1 MIVAHCHCIIWV
13 LLVAQSTDKVWSD
26 FLFRLRANNVVS
38 ESNDA
43 WYISQNRESA
53 MYFCGYVEGR
63 ISIQLSDEF
72 IGFLKR
78 RFEGR
83 DGRTELYPLMSE
95 SLRMGK
101 ELREKGAQTIC
112 GTRLDPNSLK
122 LQEIL
127 MPAVSCCKT
136 DKGIAATFA
145 SSINGHGSIC
155 LIDASGKQLWK
166 RQLEMHKSQRLGI
179 TSTDRLVLCFDI
191 QLR

>member
-1 MIVAHCHCIIWV
+1 
-13 LLVAQSTDKVWSD
+13 
-26 FLFRLRANNVVS
+26 
-38 ESNDA
+38 
-43 WYISQNRESA
+43 

-179 TSTDRLVLCFDI
+179 TSAPTDWYCASIFNYDEKALAILSATQSAIFLDI
-191 QLR
+191 YDIRNGTSLMSTEFLHIPLSEK